1 MRLLAI
7 VPCVYDTSPGQ
18 RFRLEQWEPHLRRLG
33 VDITY
38 AAFEDPELSATL
50 HKPGNVVRKV
60 RLIAKAVG
68 RRASVI
74 RNLRDYDAVYVFRE
88 AALFGPPIFERLVHR
103 SGVPT
108 IFDFDDAVFVP
119 YVSPSNGYL
128 SYLKFPAK
136 TKTICR
142 LATYVIAGNTYLAD
156 YARQTNQNVS
166 IVPTTIDTDKYEFK
180 PRRDD
185 SHVPVIGWS
194 GSFSTVQHLDSLA
207 GAIKCLAKKERFRL
221 VVIGSPVYKLD
232 GVDVEALPW
241 RSATEVSDVRQIDI
255 GIMPLPD
262 ESWSRGK
269 CGLKA
274 LQYMALGI
282 PTVCS
287 PVGVNSEIIQDGVN
301 GFLAAT
307 EDEWVE
313 KLTQLLHD
321 KTLRARLGAAGRET
335 VEKKYSSAV
344 QAPRVYEILHEV
356 IAQANAR
363 QKATVKADDKGFSRK
378 DVQGI

>member
-7 VPCVYDTSPGQ
+7 VPSVYDTSPGQ
-18 RFRLEQWEPHLRRLG
+18 RFRLEQWEPHLRQLG
-33 VDITY
+33 VEITY
-38 AAFEDPELSATL
+38 EAFEDPALSATL
-50 HKPGNVVRKV
+50 HTPGNVTGKI
-60 RLIAKAVG
+60 RLIAKAVR
-68 RRASVI
+68 RRASL
-74 RNLRDYDAVYVFRE
+74 LRKLHDYDAVYIFRE
-88 AALFGPPIFERLVHR
+88 AALFGPPIFERLGHR
-103 SGVPT
+103 TGVPM
-108 IFDFDDAVFVP
+108 IFDFDDAVFVS

-128 SYLKFPAK
+128 SYLKFASK

-142 LATYVIAGNTYLAD
+142 LATHVIAGNPYLAD
-156 YARQTNQNVS
+156 YARQTNENVS
-166 IVPTTIDTDKYEFK
+166 IVPTTIDTQKYEVI
-180 PRRDD
+180 PRQGDNT
-185 SHVPVIGWS
+185 VPVIGWS
-194 GSFSTVQHLDSLA
+194 GSFSTVQHLDQLA
-207 GAIKCLAKKERFRL
+207 GALQRLAQTEKFRL
-221 VVIGSPVYKLD
+221 LVIGTPIYKID

-241 RSATEVSDVRQIDI
+241 RSATEVSDLRQIDI

-287 PVGVNSEIIQDGVN
+287 PVGVNSEIIQDSVN

-307 EDEWVE
+307 EDEWVA

-321 KTLRARLGAAGRET
+321 KTLRARLGQAGRET
-335 VEKKYSSAV
+335 VETKYSAAV
-344 QAPRVYEILHEV
+344 QAPRVYEILRSV
-356 IAQANAR
+356 VAKSGAR
-363 QKATVKADDKGFSRK
+363 EKASVDSKEKGFSRK

>member
-7 VPCVYDTSPGQ
+7 VPSVYDTSPGQ
-18 RFRLEQWEPHLRRLG
+18 RFRLEQWESHLRRLG
-33 VDITY
+33 VEITY
-38 AAFEDPELSATL
+38 EAFEDPALSSTL
-50 HKPGNVVRKV
+50 NKPGHVTKKL
-60 RLIAKAVG
+60 RLIASAVG
-68 RRASVI
+68 RRASLLRKL
-74 RNLRDYDAVYVFRE
+74 RNYDAVYVFRE
-88 AALFGPPIFERLVHR
+88 AALFGPPIFERLGHR
-103 SGVPT
+103 SGVPL
-108 IFDFDDAVFVP
+108 IFDFDAAVFVP

-142 LATYVIAGNTYLAD
+142 LATHVIAGNPYLAD
-156 YARQTNQNVS
+156 YARQSNPNVS
-166 IVPTTIDTDKYEFK
+166 IVPTTIDTEKYEMV
-180 PRRDD
+180 PRKHDNQ
-185 SHVPVIGWS
+185 VPVIGWS
-194 GSFSTVQHLDSLA
+194 GSFSTVQHLDALA
-207 GAIKCLAKKERFRL
+207 GALKRLARKETFRL
-221 VVIGSPVYKLD
+221 VVIGTPVYKID

-241 RSATEVSDVRQIDI
+241 RSSTEVSDLRQIDI

-274 LQYMALGI
+274 LQYMALRI

-307 EDEWVE
+307 EAEWVE

-321 KTLRARLGAAGRET
+321 KNLRQRLGAAGRAT
-335 VEKKYSSAV
+335 VETKYSAAV
-344 QAPRVYEILHEV
+344 QAPRVFEILRSVVAESG
-356 IAQANAR
+356 AR
-363 QKATVKADDKGFSRK
+363 EKTALKSKEKGFSRK

>member
-7 VPCVYDTSPGQ
+7 VPSVYDTSPGQ
-18 RFRLEQWEPHLRRLG
+18 RFRLEQWEPHLKKLG
-33 VDITY
+33 VEITY

-50 HKPGNVVRKV
+50 HKPGNVSRKI
-60 RLIAKAVG
+60 RLIAKAFG
-68 RRASVI
+68 RRAGVV
-74 RNLRDYDAVYVFRE
+74 RNLRNYDAVYLFRE
-88 AALFGPPIFERLVHR
+88 AALLGPPIFERLVHR

-136 TKTICR
+136 TKTLCR
-142 LATYVIAGNTYLAD
+142 LATHVIAGNRYLAD

-166 IVPTTIDTDKYEFK
+166 IVPTTIDTDKYEMV
-180 PRRDD
+180 PRGNDNR
-185 SHVPVIGWS
+185 VPVIGWS

-207 GAIKCLAKKERFRL
+207 GALKRLALKETFRL
-221 VVIGSPVYKLD
+221 VVIGTPVYKID

-241 RSATEVSDVRQIDI
+241 RAATEVSDLGQIDI

-287 PVGVNSEIIQDGVN
+287 PVGVNSEIIQNGDN

-307 EDEWVE
+307 EAEWVE

-321 KTLRARLGAAGRET
+321 RELRQRLGAAGRAT
-335 VEKKYSSAV
+335 VEEKYSAFV
-344 QAPRVYEILHEV
+344 QAPRVFEILRSVVAESGAREKTEV
-356 IAQANAR
+356 KSNE
-363 QKATVKADDKGFSRK
+363 KGFSRK

>member
-33 VDITY
+33 VDVTY

-50 HKPGNVVRKV
+50 HKPGNVARKV
-60 RLIAKAVG
+60 SLIAKAVG
-68 RRASVI
+68 RRGGVI
-74 RNLRDYDAVYVFRE
+74 RNLRDYDAVYLFRE

-142 LATYVIAGNTYLAD
+142 LATHVIAGNTYLAE

-166 IVPTTIDTDKYEFK
+166 IVPTTIDTEKYEYIK
-180 PRRDD
+180 RQDD
-185 SHVPVIGWS
+185 NLVPVIGWS

-207 GAIKCLAKKERFRL
+207 GAIKRLAKKEHFRL

-241 RSATEVSDVRQIDI
+241 RSATEVSDLRQIDI

-307 EDEWVE
+307 EDDWVE

-321 KTLRARLGAAGRET
+321 KSLRARLGAAGRET
-335 VEKKYSSAV
+335 VEKKYSAAV
-344 QAPRVYEILHEV
+344 QAPRVFEILHSV
-356 IAQANAR
+356 VAQAKAR
-363 QKATVKADDKGFSRK
+363 QKATVKTDDKGFSRK